1 MSILV
6 QAEKNITEKRGPEN
20 RQIVAFR
27 KLIRLHQH
35 EVPRFKLTT
44 APIPSPAY
52 PKAKIFFFQTM
63 LVLRFT
69 EVMLI
74 VEGDKD
80 NDLSSVPKHRRRAIL
95 GCGTALVCFPFPF
108 FLQLVDIERK
118 L

>member
-6 QAEKNITEKRGPEN
+6 KAEKNITEKRGSDH

-27 KLIRLHQH
+27 KVIRLHQH
-35 EVPRFKLTT
+35 EVPRLKLTT
-44 APIPSPAY
+44 THIPSPAY
-52 PKAKIFFFQTM
+52 PKAKFFFFQTM

-69 EVMLI
+69 EVTLI

-80 NDLSSVPKHRRRAIL
+80 IDLSSVPKHRRRAIL
-95 GCGTALVCFPFPF
+95 GCGTALVCFPSPF

>member
-6 QAEKNITEKRGPEN
+6 KAEKNIAEKWGSDHQ
-20 RQIVAFR
+20 QIVAFW
-27 KLIRLHQH
+27 KLIRLHKHQ
-35 EVPRFKLTT
+35 VPCFKLTT
-44 APIPSPAY
+44 ASIPSPAY
-52 PKAKIFFFQTM
+52 PKAKFFFFQTM
-63 LVLRFT
+63 LVLWFM

-80 NDLSSVPKHRRRAIL
+80 IDLSSVPKHRRHAIL
-95 GCGTALVCFPFPF
+95 GCGTTLVCFPSPF

>member
-6 QAEKNITEKRGPEN
+6 EAEKNVAEKQGSDN
-20 RQIVAFR
+20 QQIAAFR
-27 KLIRLHQH
+27 KVIRLHQH
-35 EVPRFKLTT
+35 KVPRFKLTT
-44 APIPSPAY
+44 THIPSAAY
-52 PKAKIFFFQTM
+52 PKAKFFFFQTM

-80 NDLSSVPKHRRRAIL
+80 IDLSFVPKHRRCAIL

-108 FLQLVDIERK
+108 FLQLVNIERK

>member
-6 QAEKNITEKRGPEN
+6 KAEKNIAEKQGSDH

-27 KLIRLHQH
+27 KVIRLHEH
-35 EVPRFKLTT
+35 KVPRFKLTT

-52 PKAKIFFFQTM
+52 PKAKFFFFQTM
-63 LVLRFT
+63 LVFRLT

-80 NDLSSVPKHRRRAIL
+80 IDLSSVPKHRRRAIL
-95 GCGTALVCFPFPF
+95 GCGTALVRFSSPF
-108 FLQLVDIERK
+108 FLQLVEI
-118 L
+118 